1 MPSVLAVFDKG
12 GHRPKGCVR
21 HGLLAHRLGCSSAR
35 SCSCSLGCSLRSS
48 LRSGLGSSR
57 LAAPRTRDAHER
69 TLSLQASRGAALLL
83 QQVLFVSLLLFL
95 SLTETDSWPGQPSD
109 VCVGGMWG
117 AQEILVRSTGEIL
130 VCERLF
136 CRRCVSVCSPF
147 VWYSN
152 NPHEK
157 APSHRSR
164 KRRSLSHKPG
174 GGSTR
179 ST

>member
-1 MPSVLAVFDKG
+1 MLAVFDKG

-35 SCSCSLGCSLRSS
+35 SCSYSLRSS

-109 VCVGGMWG
+109 VCVWGMWG
-117 AQEILVRSTGEIL
+117 AQEILVRSTGDTG
-130 VCERLF
+130 V
-136 CRRCVSVCSPF
+136 
-147 VWYSN
+147 
-152 NPHEK
+152 
-157 APSHRSR
+157 
-164 KRRSLSHKPG
+164 
-174 GGSTR
+174 
-179 ST
+179 